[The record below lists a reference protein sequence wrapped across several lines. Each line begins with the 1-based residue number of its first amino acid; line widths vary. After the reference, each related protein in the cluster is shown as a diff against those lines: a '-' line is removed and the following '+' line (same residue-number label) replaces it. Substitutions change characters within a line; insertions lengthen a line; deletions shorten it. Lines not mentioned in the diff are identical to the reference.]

1 LNIFSFL
8 MLISISKKC
17 SQIKQ
22 QLLFQKNII
31 YLFFFDFF
39 VFFVANFFFFSYLKM
54 ATTLVKML

>member
-1 LNIFSFL
+1 
-8 MLISISKKC
+8 MSKKF

-39 VFFVANFFFFSYLKM
+39 VFFVFFVANFFFFSYLKM
-54 ATTLVKML
+54 ATTLVEML

>member
-1 LNIFSFL
+1 

-17 SQIKQ
+17 SKIKQ

-54 ATTLVKML
+54 AATLVKML